1 MQQNYDSLYPSVPFD
16 PDMVE
21 EPKQWL
27 IEDFWL
33 RGKINA
39 MAGFEKSGK
48 SRLINWLL
56 VGMSAR
62 HVLGLRQA
70 GPPQRILYLCGEE
83 TIGTCNQR
91 VRAYAALQGVPTAC
105 LVNQLEFI
113 EAAAMRLDL
122 LPQRKWLKEKML
134 DEGFTMLVADPLR
147 RLHAADEDKSTQM
160 APILNDLRSLS
171 NRHNVS
177 ILLVH
182 HTSKINDETDM
193 ERMANWFRGSTD
205 VAAIL
210 DTGQY
215 IDRLTRTKVQIRRH
229 GRFAPLPAIELEDKG
244 TKEQDSGFV
253 RVK

>member
-1 MQQNYDSLYPSVPFD
+1 MHQNLDSLYPSIPFD

-21 EPKQWL
+21 ETKQWL

-33 RGKINA
+33 KGKINA
-39 MAGFEKSGK
+39 VAGFEKSGK
-48 SRLINWLL
+48 SRLVNWLL
-56 VGMSAR
+56 VGMGQGYN
-62 HVLGLRQA
+62 LGLRGGGYQT
-70 GPPQRILYLCGEE
+70 RILYLCGEE
-83 TIGTCNQR
+83 TVATVNNR
-91 VRAYAALQGVPTAC
+91 VRDYAVIQGVPFDGI
-105 LVNQLEFI
+105 QIEFI

-122 LPQRKWLKEKML
+122 KPQRDWLKEKLL
-134 DEGFTMLVADPLR
+134 DESFTMLVADPLR

-171 NRHNVS
+171 NRHNIS
-177 ILLVH
+177 ILLIH
-182 HTSKINDETDM
+182 HTAKINDETDM

-215 IDRLTRTKVQIRRH
+215 VDRLTKTRVQVMRH
-229 GRFAPLPAIELEDKG
+229 GRFAPLPPIELEDKG
-244 TKEQDSGFV
+244 TKEKDSGFV

>member
-1 MQQNYDSLYPSVPFD
+1 MQQNLDLLYPSVPFD
-16 PDMVE
+16 PNMQE

-39 MAGFEKSGK
+39 VAGFEKSGK
-48 SRLINWLL
+48 SRLVNWLL
-56 VGMSAR
+56 VGMVGGGNILSLAASNR
-62 HVLGLRQA
+62 
-70 GPPQRILYLCGEE
+70 PQRVLYLCGEE
-83 TIGTCNQR
+83 TIGTVNQR
-91 VRAYAALQGVPTAC
+91 IRDYAVLQKVAFDC
-105 LVNQLEFI
+105 LNMEFI

-122 LPQRKWLKEKML
+122 PPQRKWLKEKML
-134 DEGFTMLVADPLR
+134 DENFTMLVADPLR

-160 APILNDLRSLS
+160 APILNDIRSLS
-171 NRHNVS
+171 NRHGIS
-177 ILLVH
+177 ILLIH
-182 HTSKINDETDM
+182 HTAKINEETDM

-215 IDRLTRTKVQIRRH
+215 VDRLSKTRVQVRRN
-229 GRFAPLPAIELEDKG
+229 GRFAPLPAMELDDKG